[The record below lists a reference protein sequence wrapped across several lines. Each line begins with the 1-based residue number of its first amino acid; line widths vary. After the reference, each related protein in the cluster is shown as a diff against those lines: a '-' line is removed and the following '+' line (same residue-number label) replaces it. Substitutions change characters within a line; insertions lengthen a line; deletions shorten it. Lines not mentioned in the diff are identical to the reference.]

1 MNPKRH
7 ILALLILLLLGSAAW
22 GQVGGL
28 SQISNMSIAQGN
40 TPRPPTSIPDSTSA
54 KDDTLSG
61 DGLLKGIEYHVDIPD
76 STLQA
81 SIFFF
86 HRLPLQVKIMELEH
100 PTLSPTGAQFC
111 DRLDALNGN
120 YYLNVTELGHQ
131 HYALMPDFASR
142 PSLAYKA
149 NPFPGFYKTPDNIY
163 FYQVQKPYSL
173 LSYHSS
179 LNKDYQLHVTH
190 TQNINSH
197 WNFALD
203 YHLFS
208 PTGAFANSSATNH
221 LVDLTTN
228 YYSTDARYQLSAG
241 YIWQRFVLGENGGIS
256 NIDAYIH
263 NSGGYIAG
271 IPVVD
276 NRRMSFTGDHT
287 VFIRQ
292 SFNTVRQFEWY
303 RPIVEQA
310 VVTVVTYDTLHI
322 PHFDTVSRDTVTIDS
337 IVATTSYQ
345 LRDTIVGYDTLQPN
359 KPHAYNTGVF
369 ALDIQWDKQKYRY
382 IDSTLYNIVSATL
395 YWTNDAYPDHRWRNP
410 LKLYGG
416 IRPQV
421 ATLRCDPSIYA
432 DSTLRQF
439 ALYPFARVELSP
451 WPAAE
456 LSVLAEATPS
466 MAEYN
471 LDAQLTFPFR
481 DSLGNS
487 HRQLSLRA
495 VVKAC
500 SPELIYS
507 AQNQRHDHV
516 QANTGVSPYLP
527 ADLRPVGSRR
537 LELDYR
543 RADLL
548 DIHLAA
554 HHISHNIW
562 LEQRTIDDSTILVP
576 CQPDGSALLL
586 QGRLNLYLT
595 LTRWL
600 HYDMQHIVQ
609 YSSNQD
615 LVRVPLF
622 ASKNS
627 IYSDFYL
634 FNHVL
639 HTQVGIDLRYH
650 TLFKADTYDP
660 TLGVFY
666 RQNDA
671 EVGNYIW
678 ADFFINLQIK
688 RASIYAKA
696 GHFNSYLEQ
705 QAHCIIPGYPSKQF
719 GFYFGLTW
727 KFFD

>member
-1 MNPKRH
+1 MSSAKH
-7 ILALLILLLLGSAAW
+7 IFVLLSLLLLGSAAW
-22 GQVGGL
+22 GQVGT
-28 SQISNMSIAQGN
+28 IANIANSNNSSTHNAPRTSAN
-40 TPRPPTSIPDSTSA
+40 TSLPDSTATS
-54 KDDTLSG
+54 DTTSD

-76 STLQA
+76 SVLQA
-81 SIFFF
+81 SIFSF
-86 HRLPLQVKIMELEH
+86 HRQPLQVKIMELEH
-100 PTLSPTGAQFC
+100 PELTPTGAQFC

-120 YYLNVTELGHQ
+120 YYLNVTELGHP
-131 HYALMPDFASR
+131 HYALLPSFDDS
-142 PSLAYKA
+142 PSLAYRQ
-149 NPFPGFYKTPDNIY
+149 NPFPCFYKMPDNIY
-163 FYQVQKPYSL
+163 FYQVQKPYTL
-173 LSYHSS
+173 LAYHSS

-190 TQNINSH
+190 TQNINDH

-208 PTGAFANSSATNH
+208 PTGAFANSSATDH

-228 YYSTDARYQLSAG
+228 YYSPDARYQLSAG
-241 YIWQRFVLGENGGIS
+241 FIWQRYVLGENNGLS
-256 NIDAYIH
+256 NMDAFI
-263 NSGGYIAG
+263 NKRTSNMSG
-271 IPVVD
+271 IPV
-276 NRRMSFTGDHT
+276 NETRRMSFTGDLT
-287 VFIRQ
+287 LFVRQ

-303 RPIVEQA
+303 RPIKEQ
-310 VVTVVTYDTLHI
+310 VIDTVVTYDTLRLA
-322 PHFDTVSRDTVTIDS
+322 HFDSVTNDTVTVDS
-337 IVATTSYQ
+337 ITSSTNYQ
-345 LRDTIVGYDTLQPN
+345 LRDTIVAYDTLQPR

-369 ALDIQWDKQKYRY
+369 ALDLQWDKQKYRY
-382 IDSTLYNIVSATL
+382 TDSSLYNRLSATL

-410 LKLYGG
+410 IKLYGG
-416 IRPQV
+416 IRPQIDF
-421 ATLRCDPSIYA
+421 LRLDPSIYA
-432 DSTLRQF
+432 DSSLHEF

-456 LSVLAEATPS
+456 LGVLAEATPS
-466 MAEYN
+466 LSNYN

-487 HRQLSLRA
+487 KHQLLLRA

-500 SPELIYS
+500 SPELIYT
-507 AQNQRHDHV
+507 AQNQRHDHF
-516 QANTGVSPYLP
+516 NP
-527 ADLRPVGSRR
+527 ADIRPVGTRR

-543 RADLL
+543 HANLL
-548 DIHLAA
+548 DIHIAA
-554 HHISHNIW
+554 QHISNNIW
-562 LEQRTIDDSTILVP
+562 FEQRTSDDGTSILIP
-576 CQPDGSALLL
+576 CQPDSSALLL

-600 HYDMQHIVQ
+600 HYDMQQIVQ

-627 IYSDFYL
+627 IYTDFYL
-634 FNHVL
+634 FHHVL

-660 TLGVFY
+660 VLGVFY
-666 RQNDA
+666 RQNDT

-696 GHFNSYLEQ
+696 GHLNSYLEQ